1 MTRNSKTFEVTK
13 GYEIHVTGRNVQVTD
28 SMKDYAVEKIQKIE
42 RFSDRII
49 DAAVTMDI
57 QKLDHKVDIVL
68 KVNHW
73 TIKGSATTTQMYASI
88 DQAVH
93 KIERQLQRYKTKM
106 QEHQAKGVKVIDMT
120 VNVIERPL
128 PTDIEEVNE
137 AIDAEN
143 RRRDESQMRPHK
155 IVSRETRPLKTLT
168 YDEAIM
174 KLELSGD
181 LFILFRCENDQKLK
195 VMYRRTDGHFAVLEP
210 EAEAG

>member
-1 MTRNSKTFEVTK
+1 MSRSTKTFDAAK

-42 RFSDRII
+42 RFSERII
-49 DAAVTMDI
+49 DATVIMDI
-57 QKLDHKVDIVL
+57 QKLDHRVDIIL

-73 TIKGSATTTQMYASI
+73 TIKSSAVTTQMYASI

-93 KIERQLQRYKTKM
+93 RIERQLQRYKTRI

-120 VNVIERPL
+120 VNVIERPE
-128 PTDIEEVNE
+128 PSDIDEVNE
-137 AIDAEN
+137 AIESEN
-143 RRRDESQMRPHK
+143 RRREESQMRVHK
-155 IVSRETRPLKTLT
+155 VVARETRPLKTLSN
-168 YDEAIM
+168 DEAIM

-195 VMYRRTDGHFAVLEP
+195 VMYRRADGNFGVLEP
-210 EAEAG
+210 EA